1 MLFDYSNDR
10 GFAGLFDK
18 TTHLFTKRKGNETEN
33 YNINFIFKDPRDND
47 IYDSCYGMIAYILL
61 AIHIFQIELASRM
74 KFAKASYLEHLLRTS
89 VGAYEA
95 IFGKRRSKMIPF
107 FNRQFREFM
116 KCPVCD
122 APSRLS
128 GLRLA
133 ARRVGKEG

>member
-1 MLFDYSNDR
+1 MF
-10 GFAGLFDK
+10 
-18 TTHLFTKRKGNETEN
+18 
-33 YNINFIFKDPRDND
+33 
-47 IYDSCYGMIAYILL
+47 AYILL

-122 APSRLS
+122 AQIRLRRSTAPRFFIAEMLMCLRCGHDHHFPLTWLFSRASDDSEASRSEEHTSELQS
-128 GLRLA
+128 LMRISYAVFCL
-133 ARRVGKEG
+133 KK